1 MALSSPKKQ
10 EEDASVSLDAA
21 AGSPQESVDDTDP
34 VYAAEVEKQTAELN
48 EFQRKEEA
56 LEAELNQQDSV
67 PIATIP
73 LPQPVVPPFT
83 STDQRRQQG
92 IISEVAATKIEDS
105 IFKRMR
111 ASMFKTGKDGMFML
125 GTPSAQVLQL
135 LIRMYN
141 ENVIRI
147 AMNVPSPE
155 KLKNFKAMLGV
166 LHINDELYVTIS
178 EDPRE
183 DEQYYNKIKLI
194 FTLLKNTNCEVIY
207 DEQALFEEGP
217 SKDQTV
223 IDIFG
228 PTQSRLFPTIPFVY
242 RNPNNQ
248 TAVLTKMAHDNV
260 NGALLLDTWSHKG
273 GKEYDYSR
281 DLNKPLLQVHF
292 VHSLK
297 YLAKRRPE
305 DPAIANLMFPP
316 IKKVADS
323 TRPGFHECANG
334 STCSEAK
341 LFSYMHE
348 KYDQPGER
356 SSKAT
361 FDSIQG
367 YAAYW
372 IPMANPPGPGNI
384 LENYNY
390 KDKAGDEYQTKFEEI
405 LSVIKRNVPDII
417 KPEIETSR
425 FRSFS
430 QLFALPCPG
439 CFLNYN
445 NYVDNKMEPYDLSTC
460 VKSRTSR
467 LYTSGGGS
475 RRRRNKINKAKRRT
489 VRGVALKRNNHT
501 NRKHTRK
508 CRCRTCR
515 GGTKRTRK

>member
-1 MALSSPKKQ
+1 MALSKKQ
-10 EEDASVSLDAA
+10 EEASVSLDAA

-34 VYAAEVEKQTAELN
+34 VYVAEVEKQTAELN

-56 LEAELNQQDSV
+56 LEAELNQLDSV
-67 PIATIP
+67 PVATIP

-83 STDQRRQQG
+83 PTDQRRQQG

-147 AMNVPSPE
+147 AMNVPSGRPE

-183 DEQYYNKIKLI
+183 DDQYYDKIRLI
-194 FTLLKNTNCEVIY
+194 YTLLTNTNCEVIY
-207 DEQALFEEGP
+207 DEENEDIF
-217 SKDQTV
+217 SSDQEV
-223 IDIFG
+223 GRIFG
-228 PTQSRLFPTIPFVY
+228 PSRSHLFPKIPFVY
-242 RNPNNQ
+242 RNIHAKTK
-248 TAVLTKMAHDNV
+248 TAVLTKSAHDNV
-260 NGALLLDTWSHKG
+260 NRALLLDTWTHKG
-273 GKEYDYSR
+273 KDYDYNKA
-281 DLNKPLLQVHF
+281 LNEPRLQVHF

-305 DPAIANLMFPP
+305 DPAIVNLMFPP

-372 IPMANPPGPGNI
+372 IPAANPPGPGNI
-384 LENYNY
+384 LDNYNY

-417 KPEIETSR
+417 RPEIDSSR

-439 CFLNYN
+439 CFLNYK
-445 NYVDNKMEPYDLSTC
+445 NYVDNKMESYDLSTC
-460 VKSRTSR
+460 VKSRKSG

-489 VRGVALKRNNHT
+489 VRGVALKRNNRT

-515 GGTKRTRK
+515 GGTKRMRK